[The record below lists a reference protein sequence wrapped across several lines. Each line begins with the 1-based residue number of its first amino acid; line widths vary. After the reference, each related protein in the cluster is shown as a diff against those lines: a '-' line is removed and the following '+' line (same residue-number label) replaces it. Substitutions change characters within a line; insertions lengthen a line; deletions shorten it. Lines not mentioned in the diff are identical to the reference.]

1 MVTARDVIAG
11 LYGAFRL
18 ARLDRGGAR
27 YFDKTV
33 DGFWRS
39 FFAAAIVLPLY
50 VILLALRFGEPG
62 LTNSLFRYLSIE
74 MIAYVTAWVAFPL
87 AALPLSRVFDKEGNY
102 IGFIV
107 AYNWASVLQNAIYL
121 PIAMIVVTNL
131 IPMPYANFI
140 SFVALGFIMVYTW
153 FIARVMLDVSA
164 GAAAAMVGMDLIL
177 SILIR
182 TFAEGM
188 MRAG

>member
-1 MVTARDVIAG
+1 MITPRDVLYG

-18 ARLDRGGAR
+18 ACLDRGGAR
-27 YFDKTV
+27 YFDKSL

-50 VILLALRFGEPG
+50 IVLLALRFGEPG
-62 LTNSLFRYLSIE
+62 LTQNPFRYLSIE

-87 AALPLSRVFDKEGNY
+87 AALPLTRLFDKEDKY
-102 IGFIV
+102 LGFIV

-121 PIAMIVVTNL
+121 PIAMIVVTQL
-131 IPMPYANFI
+131 LPAAYANFI
-140 SFVALGFIMVYTW
+140 SFVALGFIMAYTW
-153 FIARVMLDVSA
+153 FIARMMLDVSA
-164 GAAAAMVGMDLIL
+164 GAAVAMVGMDLIL

-188 MRAG
+188 MRTG